1 MSPQA
6 SWCGPRAMR
15 GPDRR
20 GGRTVCR
27 AWPSPLP
34 GTWPRICPAR
44 WATPGRGKRRVSGAP
59 HRVDAYLLELGAGII
74 LLAIVNVMFLPHDI
88 GFLGW
93 QPNPALALVAV
104 IAARHGL
111 REGIMAALVMAGLEL
126 ACRLSPPEDT
136 SWSMM
141 RSLQTYV
148 TPLLSP
154 STALSPS
161 PSPDSRP
168 PCTT

>member
-1 MSPQA
+1 M
-6 SWCGPRAMR
+6 
-15 GPDRR
+15 DY
-20 GGRTVCR
+20 R

-44 WATPGRGKRRVSGAP
+44 WATPGRGKRRVSSAP

-126 ACRLSPPEDT
+126 ACRVSP
-136 SWSMM
+136 
-141 RSLQTYV
+141 V
-148 TPLLSP
+148 
-154 STALSPS
+154 
-161 PSPDSRP
+161 P
-168 PCTT
+168 P